1 MIARGKSIFM
11 AVTMA
16 FAGVSPSLAAE
27 ARHTSEYSINLGI
40 LPIARASFSTRMDG
54 PNYSISGSFSAAG
67 LASILKDISGKT
79 TVSGAKRGHRL
90 QANEYSLVYKDGKR
104 VRTYDVV
111 YRNGNVTSTTVKP
124 EPKARPDNWVDV
136 KDRDLR
142 SVLDPISGLII
153 PSGGRICPTRLPIY
167 DGESRLD
174 LVLSSSGTKPFKT
187 NGFNG
192 DAIVCKARYVPK
204 SGYRQGR
211 TDIEYLKSISMEIW
225 FAKSNNMDVYAP
237 VYAIIPTRVGQVYIT
252 ATKYGG

>member
-1 MIARGKSIFM
+1 M

-40 LPIARASFSTRMDG
+40 LPIAKASFSTRMNG
-54 PNYSISGSFSAAG
+54 PNYSISGSFSSAG
-67 LASILKDISGKT
+67 LASVLADISGKT
-79 TVSGAKRGHRL
+79 TISGAKRGHRL
-90 QANEYSLVYKDGKR
+90 QANTYSLVYKDGKR

-124 EPKARPDNWVDV
+124 EPKARPDNWVNV
-136 KDRDLR
+136 KDGDLR

-153 PSGGRICPTRLPIY
+153 PAGGRICPSRLPIY

-174 LVLSSSGTKPFKT
+174 LVLSPSGTKPFKT
-187 NGFNG
+187 NGFSG
-192 DAIVCKARYVPK
+192 DAMVCKARYVPK

-211 TDIEYLKSISMEIW
+211 KDIEYLKSISMEIW
-225 FAKSNNMDVYAP
+225 FAKSDNMDVYAP
-237 VYAIIPTRVGQVYIT
+237 VYAVIPTRVGQVYIT

>member
-40 LPIARASFSTRMDG
+40 LPIAKASFSTRMNG
-54 PNYSISGSFSAAG
+54 PNYSISGSFSSAG
-67 LASILKDISGKT
+67 LASVLADISGKT
-79 TVSGAKRGHRL
+79 TISGAKRGHRL
-90 QANEYSLVYKDGKR
+90 QANTYSLVYKDGKR

-124 EPKARPDNWVDV
+124 EPKARPDNWVNV
-136 KDRDLR
+136 KDGDLR

-153 PSGGRICPTRLPIY
+153 PAGARICPSRLPIY

-174 LVLSSSGTKPFKT
+174 LVLSPSGTKPFKT
-187 NGFNG
+187 NGFSG
-192 DAIVCKARYVPK
+192 DAVVCKARYVPK

-211 TDIEYLKSISMEIW
+211 KDIEYLKSISMEIW
-225 FAKSNNMDVYAP
+225 FAKSDNMDVYAP
-237 VYAIIPTRVGQVYIT
+237 VYAVIPTRVGQVYIT

>member
-1 MIARGKSIFM
+1 MIARGKSIFL
-11 AVTMA
+11 AATMA
-16 FAGVSPSLAAE
+16 FTGVSPSLAAE

-40 LPIARASFSTRMDG
+40 LPIAKASFSTRMDG
-54 PNYSISGSFSAAG
+54 PNYSISGSFSSAG

-79 TVSGAKRGHRL
+79 TISGAKRGHRL
-90 QANEYSLVYKDGKR
+90 QANTYSLVYKDGKR

-153 PSGGRICPTRLPIY
+153 PAGGRICPSRLPIY

-174 LVLSSSGTKPFKT
+174 LVLSPSGTKPFKT
-187 NGFNG
+187 DGFSG
-192 DAIVCKARYVPK
+192 DAVVCKARYVPK

-211 TDIEYLKSISMEIW
+211 KDIEYLKSISMEIW

>member
-1 MIARGKSIFM
+1 
-11 AVTMA
+11 
-16 FAGVSPSLAAE
+16 
-27 ARHTSEYSINLGI
+27 
-40 LPIARASFSTRMDG
+40 MDG

-153 PSGGRICPTRLPIY
+153 PAGGRICPTRLPIY

-174 LVLSSSGTKPFKT
+174 LVLSPAAPSRSRPMVLMATPSSARRVMCRSRAIGR
-187 NGFNG
+187 
-192 DAIVCKARYVPK
+192 DAR
-204 SGYRQGR
+204 
-211 TDIEYLKSISMEIW
+211 ISNI
-225 FAKSNNMDVYAP
+225 
-237 VYAIIPTRVGQVYIT
+237 
-252 ATKYGG
+252 

>member
-40 LPIARASFSTRMDG
+40 LPIAKASFSTRMNG
-54 PNYSISGSFSAAG
+54 PNYSISGSFSSAG
-67 LASILKDISGKT
+67 LASILTDISGKT
-79 TVSGAKRGHRL
+79 TISGAKRGHRL
-90 QANEYSLVYKDGKR
+90 QANTYSLVYKDGKR

-124 EPKARPDNWVDV
+124 EPKARPDNWVNV
-136 KDRDLR
+136 KDGDLR

-153 PSGGRICPTRLPIY
+153 PAGGRICPSRLPIY

-174 LVLSSSGTKPFKT
+174 LVLSPSGTKPFKT
-187 NGFNG
+187 NGFSG
-192 DAIVCKARYVPK
+192 DAVVCKARYVPK

-211 TDIEYLKSISMEIW
+211 KDIEYLKSISMEIW
-225 FAKSNNMDVYAP
+225 FAKSDNMDVYAP
-237 VYAIIPTRVGQVYIT
+237 VYAVIPTRVGQVYIT

>member
-40 LPIARASFSTRMDG
+40 LPIAKASFSTRMNG
-54 PNYSISGSFSAAG
+54 PNYSISGSFSSAG
-67 LASILKDISGKT
+67 LASVLADISGKT
-79 TVSGAKRGHRL
+79 TISGAKRGHRL
-90 QANEYSLVYKDGKR
+90 QANTYSLVYKDGKR

-124 EPKARPDNWVDV
+124 EPKARPDNWVNV
-136 KDRDLR
+136 KDGDLR

-153 PSGGRICPTRLPIY
+153 PAGGRICPSRLPIY

-174 LVLSSSGTKPFKT
+174 LVLSPSGTKPFKT
-187 NGFNG
+187 NGFSG
-192 DAIVCKARYVPK
+192 DAVVCKARYVPK

-211 TDIEYLKSISMEIW
+211 KDIEYLKSISMEIW
-225 FAKSNNMDVYAP
+225 FAKSDNMDVYAP
-237 VYAIIPTRVGQVYIT
+237 VYAVIPTRVGQVYIT

>member
-11 AVTMA
+11 AATIA

-40 LPIARASFSTRMDG
+40 LPIAKASFSTRMNG
-54 PNYSISGSFSAAG
+54 PNYSISGSFSSAG
-67 LASILKDISGKT
+67 LASILADISGKT
-79 TVSGAKRGHRL
+79 TISGAKRGHRL
-90 QANEYSLVYKDGKR
+90 QANTYSLVYKDGKR

-124 EPKARPDNWVDV
+124 EPKARPDNWVNV
-136 KDRDLR
+136 KDGDLR

-153 PSGGRICPTRLPIY
+153 PAGGRICPSRLPIY

-174 LVLSSSGTKPFKT
+174 LVLSPGGTKPFKT
-187 NGFNG
+187 NGFSG

-211 TDIEYLKSISMEIW
+211 KDIEYLKSISMEIW
-225 FAKSNNMDVYAP
+225 FAKSDNMDVYAP
-237 VYAIIPTRVGQVYIT
+237 VYAVIPTRVGQVYIT

>member
-11 AVTMA
+11 AATIA

-40 LPIARASFSTRMDG
+40 LPIAKASFSTRMNG
-54 PNYSISGSFSAAG
+54 PNYSISGSFSSAG
-67 LASILKDISGKT
+67 LASILADISGKT
-79 TVSGAKRGHRL
+79 TISGAKRGHRL
-90 QANEYSLVYKDGKR
+90 QANTYSLVYKDGKR

-124 EPKARPDNWVDV
+124 EPKARPDNWVNV
-136 KDRDLR
+136 KDGDLR

-153 PSGGRICPTRLPIY
+153 PAGGRICPSRLPIY

-174 LVLSSSGTKPFKT
+174 LVLSPSGTKPFKT
-187 NGFNG
+187 NGFSG
-192 DAIVCKARYVPK
+192 DAVVCKARYVPK

-211 TDIEYLKSISMEIW
+211 KDIEYLKSISMEIW
-225 FAKSNNMDVYAP
+225 FAKSDNMDVYAP
-237 VYAIIPTRVGQVYIT
+237 VYAVIPTRVGQVYIT

>member
-1 MIARGKSIFM
+1 M
-11 AVTMA
+11 AATMA
-16 FAGVSPSLAAE
+16 FTGVSPSLAAE
-27 ARHTSEYSINLGI
+27 TRHTSEYSINLGI
-40 LPIARASFSTRMDG
+40 LPIAKASFSTRMDG
-54 PNYSISGSFSAAG
+54 PNYSISGSFSSAG

-79 TVSGAKRGHRL
+79 TISGAKRGHRL
-90 QANEYSLVYKDGKR
+90 QANTYSLVYKDGKR

-153 PSGGRICPTRLPIY
+153 PAGGRICPSRLPIY

-174 LVLSSSGTKPFKT
+174 LVLSPSGTKPFKT
-187 NGFNG
+187 DGFSG
-192 DAIVCKARYVPK
+192 DAVVCKARYVPK

-211 TDIEYLKSISMEIW
+211 KDIEYLKSISMEIW

-237 VYAIIPTRVGQVYIT
+237 VHAIIPTRVGQVYIT

>member
-1 MIARGKSIFM
+1 MIARGKSIVV
-11 AVTMA
+11 AATMA
-16 FAGVSPSLAAE
+16 LAGVSPSLAAE

-40 LPIARASFSTRMDG
+40 LPIAKASFSTRMDG

-79 TVSGAKRGHRL
+79 TVSGARRGHRL

-153 PSGGRICPTRLPIY
+153 PAGGRICPTRLPIY

-192 DAIVCKARYVPK
+192 EA
-204 SGYRQGR
+204 
-211 TDIEYLKSISMEIW
+211 IEYLKSISMEIW

>member
-1 MIARGKSIFM
+1 M

-40 LPIARASFSTRMDG
+40 LPIAKASFSTRMNG
-54 PNYSISGSFSAAG
+54 PNYSISGSFSSAG
-67 LASILKDISGKT
+67 VASVLADISGKT
-79 TVSGAKRGHRL
+79 TISGAKRGHRL
-90 QANEYSLVYKDGKR
+90 QANTYSLVYKDGKR

-124 EPKARPDNWVDV
+124 EPKARPDNWVNV
-136 KDRDLR
+136 KDGDLR

-153 PSGGRICPTRLPIY
+153 PAGGRICPSRLPIY

-174 LVLSSSGTKPFKT
+174 LVLSPSGTKPFKT
-187 NGFNG
+187 NGFSG
-192 DAIVCKARYVPK
+192 DAVVCKARYVPK

-211 TDIEYLKSISMEIW
+211 KDIEYLKSISMEIW
-225 FAKSNNMDVYAP
+225 FAKSDNMDVYAP
-237 VYAIIPTRVGQVYIT
+237 VYAVIPTRVGQVYIT

>member
-1 MIARGKSIFM
+1 MIVNAHRL
-11 AVTMA
+11 
-16 FAGVSPSLAAE
+16 FAATALVLCGFSPATAAE
-27 ARHTSEYSINLGI
+27 SRHDSEYSIALGV
-40 LPIARASFSTRMDG
+40 LPIARANFSTKMNG
-54 PNYSISGSFSAAG
+54 STYSISGSFSSAG
-67 LASILKDISGKT
+67 IASVLKDISGKT
-79 TVSGAKRGHRL
+79 TVSGAKRGNRM

-124 EPKARPDNWVDV
+124 EPKPRPDNWVEV

-153 PSGGRICPTRLPIY
+153 PAGGRICPTRLPIY

-187 NGFNG
+187 NGFSG

-211 TDIEYLKSISMEIW
+211 KDIEYLKSISMEIW

-237 VYAIIPTRVGQVYIT
+237 VYAVIPTRVGQVYIT

>member
-1 MIARGKSIFM
+1 MIARGKSIFL
-11 AVTMA
+11 AATMA
-16 FAGVSPSLAAE
+16 FTGVSPSLAAE
-27 ARHTSEYSINLGI
+27 TRHTSEYSINLGI
-40 LPIARASFSTRMDG
+40 LPIAKASFSTRMDG
-54 PNYSISGSFSAAG
+54 PNYSISGSFSSAG

-79 TVSGAKRGHRL
+79 TISGAKRGHRL
-90 QANEYSLVYKDGKR
+90 QANTYSLVYKDGKR

-153 PSGGRICPTRLPIY
+153 PAGGRICPSRLPIY

-174 LVLSSSGTKPFKT
+174 LVLSPSGTKPFKT
-187 NGFNG
+187 DGFSG
-192 DAIVCKARYVPK
+192 DAVVCKARYVPK

-211 TDIEYLKSISMEIW
+211 KDIEYLKSISMEIW

-237 VYAIIPTRVGQVYIT
+237 VHAIIPTRVGQVYIT

>member
-1 MIARGKSIFM
+1 M

-40 LPIARASFSTRMDG
+40 LPIAKASFSTRMNG
-54 PNYSISGSFSAAG
+54 PNYSISGSFSSAG
-67 LASILKDISGKT
+67 LASVLADISGKT
-79 TVSGAKRGHRL
+79 TISGAKRGHRL
-90 QANEYSLVYKDGKR
+90 QANTYSLVYKDGKR

-124 EPKARPDNWVDV
+124 EPKARPDNWVNV
-136 KDRDLR
+136 KDGDLR

-153 PSGGRICPTRLPIY
+153 PAGGRICPSRLPIY

-174 LVLSSSGTKPFKT
+174 LVLSPSGTKPFKT
-187 NGFNG
+187 NGFSG
-192 DAIVCKARYVPK
+192 DAVVCKARYVPK
-204 SGYRQGR
+204 SGYRQDR
-211 TDIEYLKSISMEIW
+211 KDIEYLKSISMEIW
-225 FAKSNNMDVYAP
+225 FAKSDNMDVYAP
-237 VYAIIPTRVGQVYIT
+237 VYAVIPTRVGQVYIT

>member
-1 MIARGKSIFM
+1 M

-40 LPIARASFSTRMDG
+40 LPIAKASFSTRMNG
-54 PNYSISGSFSAAG
+54 PNYSISGSFSSAG
-67 LASILKDISGKT
+67 LASILADISGKT
-79 TVSGAKRGHRL
+79 TISGAKRGHRL
-90 QANEYSLVYKDGKR
+90 QANTYSLVYKDGKR

-124 EPKARPDNWVDV
+124 EPKARPDNWVNV
-136 KDRDLR
+136 KDGDLR

-153 PSGGRICPTRLPIY
+153 PAGGRICPSRLPIY

-174 LVLSSSGTKPFKT
+174 LVLSPSGTKPFKT
-187 NGFNG
+187 NGFSG
-192 DAIVCKARYVPK
+192 DAVVCKARYVPK

-211 TDIEYLKSISMEIW
+211 KDIEYLKSISMEIW
-225 FAKSNNMDVYAP
+225 FAKSDNMDVYAP
-237 VYAIIPTRVGQVYIT
+237 VYAVIPTRVGQVYIT

>member
-1 MIARGKSIFM
+1 MFARGQRFFL
-11 AVTMA
+11 AAAMA
-16 FAGVSPSLAAE
+16 FAGVGPSFAAE

-67 LASILKDISGKT
+67 LASVLKDISGKT
-79 TVSGAKRGHRL
+79 TVSGAKRGNRL
-90 QANEYSLVYKDGKR
+90 QANAYSLVYKDGKR

-124 EPKARPDNWVDV
+124 EPKARPDNWVEV

-153 PSGGRICPTRLPIY
+153 PAGGRICPTRLPIY

-187 NGFNG
+187 QGFSG
-192 DAIVCKARYVPK
+192 DAVVCKARYVPR

-211 TDIEYLKSISMEIW
+211 KDIEYLKSISMEIW
-225 FAKSNNMDVYAP
+225 FAKSDAMDVYAP
-237 VYAIIPTRVGQVYIT
+237 VYAVIPTRVGQVYIT

>member
-1 MIARGKSIFM
+1 M

-40 LPIARASFSTRMDG
+40 LPIAKASFSTRMNG
-54 PNYSISGSFSAAG
+54 PNYSISGSFSSAG
-67 LASILKDISGKT
+67 LASVLADISGKT
-79 TVSGAKRGHRL
+79 TISGAKRGHRL
-90 QANEYSLVYKDGKR
+90 QANTYSLVYKDGKR

-124 EPKARPDNWVDV
+124 EPKARPDNWVNV
-136 KDRDLR
+136 KDGDLR

-153 PSGGRICPTRLPIY
+153 PAGARICPSRLPIY

-174 LVLSSSGTKPFKT
+174 LVLSPSGTKPFKT
-187 NGFNG
+187 NGFSG
-192 DAIVCKARYVPK
+192 DAVVCKARYVPK

-211 TDIEYLKSISMEIW
+211 KDIEYLKSISMEIW
-225 FAKSNNMDVYAP
+225 FAKSDNMDVYAP
-237 VYAIIPTRVGQVYIT
+237 VYAVIPTRVGQVYIT

>member
-40 LPIARASFSTRMDG
+40 LPIAKASFSTRMNG
-54 PNYSISGSFSAAG
+54 PNYSISGSFSSAG
-67 LASILKDISGKT
+67 LASVLADISGKT
-79 TVSGAKRGHRL
+79 TISGAKRGHRL
-90 QANEYSLVYKDGKR
+90 QANTYSLVYKDGKR

-124 EPKARPDNWVDV
+124 EPKARPDNWVNV
-136 KDRDLR
+136 KDGDLR

-153 PSGGRICPTRLPIY
+153 PAGGRICPSRLPIY

-174 LVLSSSGTKPFKT
+174 LVLSPSGTKPFKT
-187 NGFNG
+187 NGFSG
-192 DAIVCKARYVPK
+192 DAMVCKARYVPK

-211 TDIEYLKSISMEIW
+211 KDIEYLKSISMEIW
-225 FAKSNNMDVYAP
+225 FAKSDNMDVYAP
-237 VYAIIPTRVGQVYIT
+237 VYAVIPTRVGQVYIT

>member
-40 LPIARASFSTRMDG
+40 LPIAKASFSTRMNG
-54 PNYSISGSFSAAG
+54 PNYSISGSFSSAG
-67 LASILKDISGKT
+67 LASVLADISGKT
-79 TVSGAKRGHRL
+79 TISGAKRGNRL
-90 QANEYSLVYKDGKR
+90 QANTYSLVYKDGKR

-124 EPKARPDNWVDV
+124 EPKARPDNWVNV
-136 KDRDLR
+136 KDGDLR

-153 PSGGRICPTRLPIY
+153 PAGGRICPSRLPIY

-174 LVLSSSGTKPFKT
+174 LVLSPSGTKPFKT
-187 NGFNG
+187 NGFSG
-192 DAIVCKARYVPK
+192 DAVVCKARYVPK

-211 TDIEYLKSISMEIW
+211 KDIEYLKSISMEIW
-225 FAKSNNMDVYAP
+225 FAKSDNMDVYAP
-237 VYAIIPTRVGQVYIT
+237 VYAVIPTRVGQVYIT

>member
-11 AVTMA
+11 AATIA

-40 LPIARASFSTRMDG
+40 LPIAKASFSTRMNG
-54 PNYSISGSFSAAG
+54 PNYSISGSFSSAG
-67 LASILKDISGKT
+67 LASILADISGKT
-79 TVSGAKRGHRL
+79 TISGAKRGHRL
-90 QANEYSLVYKDGKR
+90 QANTYSLVYKDGKR

-124 EPKARPDNWVDV
+124 EPKARPDNWVNV
-136 KDRDLR
+136 KDGDLR

-153 PSGGRICPTRLPIY
+153 PAGGRICPSRLPIY

-174 LVLSSSGTKPFKT
+174 LVLSPSGTKPFKT
-187 NGFNG
+187 NGFSG
-192 DAIVCKARYVPK
+192 DAVVCKARYVPK

-211 TDIEYLKSISMEIW
+211 KDIEYLKSISMEIW
-225 FAKSNNMDVYAP
+225 FAKSDNMDVYAP

>member
-40 LPIARASFSTRMDG
+40 LPIAKASFSTRMNG
-54 PNYSISGSFSAAG
+54 PNYSISGSFSSAG
-67 LASILKDISGKT
+67 LASILADISGKT
-79 TVSGAKRGHRL
+79 TISGAKRGHRL
-90 QANEYSLVYKDGKR
+90 QANTYSLVYKDGKR

-124 EPKARPDNWVDV
+124 EPKARPDNWVNV
-136 KDRDLR
+136 KDGDLR

-153 PSGGRICPTRLPIY
+153 PAGGRICPSRLPIY

-174 LVLSSSGTKPFKT
+174 LVLSPSGTKPFKT
-187 NGFNG
+187 NGFSG
-192 DAIVCKARYVPK
+192 DAVVCKARYVPK

-211 TDIEYLKSISMEIW
+211 KDIEYLKSISMEIW
-225 FAKSNNMDVYAP
+225 FAKSDNMDVYAP
-237 VYAIIPTRVGQVYIT
+237 VYAVIPTRVGQVYIT

>member
-1 MIARGKSIFM
+1 M

-40 LPIARASFSTRMDG
+40 LPIAKASFSTRMNG
-54 PNYSISGSFSAAG
+54 PNYSISGSFSSAG
-67 LASILKDISGKT
+67 LASILTDISGKT
-79 TVSGAKRGHRL
+79 TISGAKRGHRL
-90 QANEYSLVYKDGKR
+90 QANTYSLVYKDGKR

-124 EPKARPDNWVDV
+124 EPKARPDNWVNV
-136 KDRDLR
+136 KDGDLR

-153 PSGGRICPTRLPIY
+153 PAGGRICPSRLPIY

-174 LVLSSSGTKPFKT
+174 LVLSPSGTKPFKT
-187 NGFNG
+187 NGFSG
-192 DAIVCKARYVPK
+192 DAVVCKARYVPK

-211 TDIEYLKSISMEIW
+211 KDIEYLKSISMEIW
-225 FAKSNNMDVYAP
+225 FAKSDNMDVYAP
-237 VYAIIPTRVGQVYIT
+237 VYAVIPTRVGQVYIT

>member
-1 MIARGKSIFM
+1 M

-40 LPIARASFSTRMDG
+40 LPIAKASFSTRMNG
-54 PNYSISGSFSAAG
+54 PNYSISGSFSSAG
-67 LASILKDISGKT
+67 LASVLADISGKT
-79 TVSGAKRGHRL
+79 TISGAKRGNRL
-90 QANEYSLVYKDGKR
+90 QANTYSLVYKDGKR

-124 EPKARPDNWVDV
+124 EPKARPDNWVNV
-136 KDRDLR
+136 KDGDLR

-153 PSGGRICPTRLPIY
+153 PAGGRICPSRLPIY

-174 LVLSSSGTKPFKT
+174 LVLSPSGTKPFKT
-187 NGFNG
+187 NGFSG
-192 DAIVCKARYVPK
+192 DAVVCKARYVPK

-211 TDIEYLKSISMEIW
+211 KDIEYLKSISMEIW
-225 FAKSNNMDVYAP
+225 FAKSDNMDVYAP
-237 VYAIIPTRVGQVYIT
+237 VYAVIPTRVGQVYIT

>member
-1 MIARGKSIFM
+1 MIARGKSIFL
-11 AVTMA
+11 AATMA
-16 FAGVSPSLAAE
+16 FTGVSPSLAAE

-40 LPIARASFSTRMDG
+40 LPIAKASFSTRMDG
-54 PNYSISGSFSAAG
+54 PNYSISGSFSSAG

-79 TVSGAKRGHRL
+79 TISGAKRGHRL
-90 QANEYSLVYKDGKR
+90 QANTYSLVYKDGKR

-124 EPKARPDNWVDV
+124 EPKARPDNWVNV
-136 KDRDLR
+136 KDGDLR

-153 PSGGRICPTRLPIY
+153 PAGGRICPSRLPIY

-174 LVLSSSGTKPFKT
+174 LVLSPSGTKPFKT
-187 NGFNG
+187 DGFSG
-192 DAIVCKARYVPK
+192 DAVVCKARYVPK

-211 TDIEYLKSISMEIW
+211 KDIEYLKSISMEIW

>member
-11 AVTMA
+11 AVTIA

-40 LPIARASFSTRMDG
+40 LPIAKASFSTRMNG
-54 PNYSISGSFSAAG
+54 PNYSISGSFSSAG
-67 LASILKDISGKT
+67 LASILADISGKT
-79 TVSGAKRGHRL
+79 TISGAKRGHRL
-90 QANEYSLVYKDGKR
+90 QANTYSLVYKDGKR

-124 EPKARPDNWVDV
+124 EPKARPDNWVNV
-136 KDRDLR
+136 KDGDLR

-153 PSGGRICPTRLPIY
+153 PAGGRICPSRLPIY

-174 LVLSSSGTKPFKT
+174 LVLSPGGTKPFKT
-187 NGFNG
+187 NGFSG

-211 TDIEYLKSISMEIW
+211 KDIEYLKSISMEIW
-225 FAKSNNMDVYAP
+225 FAKSDNMDVYAP
-237 VYAIIPTRVGQVYIT
+237 VYAVIPTRVGQVYIT